1 MSSALTIKGFSKVY
15 ASLTLGGIDVSRFIR
30 NGVNFPLKEDTD
42 RDIVVN
48 INDISFVTGLNS
60 TQTSLLPRNVYA
72 FIDSTVAEIW
82 LPKWACDQFERAFNL
97 TFDPIT
103 QLYLIDDA
111 KHSALRRL
119 GANITFTL
127 SPTPPSSGSKT
138 VAITLPY
145 AAFDLTARPPYR
157 NLTRDSRYFPLRRA
171 ANLQQITLGRTFL
184 QEAYLMVDWERQ
196 NFSVSQVSWIPNA
209 EKKIVTI
216 VPPGVDAPSDN
227 AAAEVVESAPALGN
241 GTIIGIAVAVFIVTS
256 IIATLSF
263 LLWRAN
269 RRKRE
274 EAKAKK
280 LEDIEMPGSESNNA
294 HKAELDASEESSR
307 TVFEKDATIVHG
319 KILNPRSVGFAK
331 SISDELHEAPENVI
345 FELPGDEPPNPE
357 ADGRELSEKEAM
369 MVREQRYHGLEIA
382 RTPTAPSTAASPLS
396 EKEALMARSPPLP
409 PPTTTTSTSTA
420 PTPPRSATTKTTASS
435 AASRSPVSPVTPQG
449 ADAVFSPVSPLT
461 GVMRGD
467 GGGAMAALDGR
478 LAEAG
483 REAVPAAAAVPLRRK
498 FSFEE

>member
-1 MSSALTIKGFSKVY
+1 MGIYPGRRVSYVATTCESTALTAKGFSKVY
-15 ASLTLGGIDVSRFIR
+15 ASLTLGGFDVSRFIR

-48 INDISFVTGLNS
+48 INDISFVTGSNS
-60 TQTSLLPRNVYA
+60 TPTSLLPRNVYA

-111 KHSALRRL
+111 KHSALRHL
-119 GANITFTL
+119 SPNITFTL
-127 SPTPPSSGSKT
+127 SPTPPSSGSST
-138 VAITLPY
+138 VTITLPY
-145 AAFDLTARPPYR
+145 AAFDLTAQPPYR
-157 NLTRDSRYFPLRRA
+157 NLTRESRYFPLRRA

-196 NFSVSQVSWIPNA
+196 NFSVSQVAWIPNA

-216 VPPGVDAPSDN
+216 VPPGGNSPNENDAT
-227 AAAEVVESAPALGN
+227 EVVESAPALSN
-241 GTIIGIAVAVFIVTS
+241 GSIIGIAVSIFIVSS

-280 LEDIEMPGSESNNA
+280 IEDIELSGPESTNG

-307 TVFEKDATIVHG
+307 PVFEKDAAIIQG
-319 KILNPRSVGFAK
+319 KTPKPGWGPRCA
-331 SISDELHEAPENVI
+331 DEN
-345 FELPGDEPPNPE
+345 
-357 ADGRELSEKEAM
+357 S
-369 MVREQRYHGLEIA
+369 
-382 RTPTAPSTAASPLS
+382 
-396 EKEALMARSPPLP
+396 
-409 PPTTTTSTSTA
+409 
-420 PTPPRSATTKTTASS
+420 
-435 AASRSPVSPVTPQG
+435 
-449 ADAVFSPVSPLT
+449 
-461 GVMRGD
+461 
-467 GGGAMAALDGR
+467 
-478 LAEAG
+478 
-483 REAVPAAAAVPLRRK
+483 
-498 FSFEE
+498 